1 MPATRPSTRVQR
13 RAQPAAPR
21 RTTSRRR
28 TAATN
33 ATIQRHETREVGP
46 EPETSSSVATTATAP
61 ETTSPAT
68 TVPDATVQRIVS
80 AVSQAVLAYINGG
93 GIADLSPPSSAVET
107 RELPIVASGITTILD
122 KIVWQNVFC
131 FPTSHHMRTCLLYIN
146 FSPRSSLPLH
156 QCCYF

>member
-28 TAATN
+28 TAATS

-46 EPETSSSVATTATAP
+46 EPETSSSVATTATTP

-68 TVPDATVQRIVS
+68 TVPDETDRLRSVS
-80 AVSQAVLAYINGG
+80 S
-93 GIADLSPPSSAVET
+93 
-107 RELPIVASGITTILD
+107 
-122 KIVWQNVFC
+122 
-131 FPTSHHMRTCLLYIN
+131 
-146 FSPRSSLPLH
+146 RSSIPQWRRH
-156 QCCYF
+156 R